1 MKTEYAATII
11 LLYMI
16 VLVIMI
22 YIHRETPGF
31 IFAERMIY
39 ITLGFIGITYIIDKI
54 NKLR

>member
-1 MKTEYAATII
+1 MKTEYAAAIM

-22 YIHRETPGF
+22 YIHGETPGL
-31 IFAERMIY
+31 IFAKRMIY
-39 ITLGFIGITYIIDKI
+39 ITLGFAGMTYIIDKI

>member
-1 MKTEYAATII
+1 MKTEYVTTIM

-22 YIHRETPGF
+22 YIHGETPGF
-31 IFAERMIY
+31 IFTERMIY
-39 ITLGFIGITYIIDKI
+39 ITLGFIGMTYIIDKI

>member
-1 MKTEYAATII
+1 MKTEYAAAIM

-16 VLVIMI
+16 VLAIMI
-22 YIHRETPGF
+22 YIHGETPGL

-39 ITLGFIGITYIIDKI
+39 ITLGFAGMTYIIDKI

>member
-1 MKTEYAATII
+1 MKTEYVATII

-22 YIHRETPGF
+22 LIHGETPGF

-39 ITLGFIGITYIIDKI
+39 ITLVFAGMTYIIDKI